1 MRQVGWLPA
10 AYQAGRPRHQSPQYL
25 TVLRSVLDVG
35 KVRGRYRS
43 PLQDS
48 DQGEMGMYVE
58 MEVGVV
64 MVMMLIVKLSG
75 DVYCSK

>member
-1 MRQVGWLPA
+1 M
-10 AYQAGRPRHQSPQYL
+10 
-25 TVLRSVLDVG
+25 LRSVLDVG

-64 MVMMLIVKLSG
+64 VVMMLIVKLSG